1 MSADITDFSSVK
13 HHLPSSALELVDV
26 LGWPA
31 AMRLVSLFGGV
42 SLSGNSGRA
51 RVRTG
56 GVHKMLRE
64 ALTEDE
70 VKKLIRHFGCEGFY
84 IPRCDVALRELRNS
98 RFFTELDACVADGLS
113 TRQAMARLCPR
124 FGFSD
129 RYAWSLRRRQKTHNQ
144 TPPKG
149 PVQTGLFD

>member
-13 HHLPSSALELVDV
+13 HCLPDSAFELVDV

-42 SLSGNSGRA
+42 SLSGTSGRA
-51 RVRTG
+51 RERTG
-56 GVHKMLRE
+56 GVHQMLRE

-70 VKKLIRHFGCEGFY
+70 VKKLIRHFGSEGFY

-98 RFFTELDACVADGLS
+98 RFIAELDASVAGGLS
-113 TRQAMARLCPR
+113 TRQALARLCPR
-124 FGFSD
+124 YGFSD
-129 RYAWSLRRRQKTHNQ
+129 RYAWSLRRRQKDNQ